1 MTGQTGTGIVNPW
14 NTLLGASG
22 TESVCSSHQVTEI
35 PSSQSHSACAAEVV
49 DVAVSFS
56 VTLDVGCHFS
66 HQGQRPCLP
75 QEADC
80 TPPSAALLSCSLL
93 SGRVSS
99 SHSVRQLPQAR
110 VPSAPILLPVRGG
123 AVLPGR
129 APSPAACVLLA
140 QSSAGTDCSPDQH
153 CPCRAALR
161 KGPAISALAPFPARG
176 VVNPAWRGLI
186 HDLVL
191 VHKPSPCRVHFVCK
205 Y

>member
-22 TESVCSSHQVTEI
+22 TESVCSSRQVKEI

-93 SGRVSS
+93 SGRVSCW
-99 SHSVRQLPQAR
+99 
-110 VPSAPILLPVRGG
+110 APRTASGSYPGPVCHQPRSCCLYGVELRCL
-123 AVLPGR
+123 AVLPALLHACCWLR
-129 APSPAACVLLA
+129 AVQGPI
-140 QSSAGTDCSPDQH
+140 
-153 CPCRAALR
+153 AALINTV
-161 KGPAISALAPFPARG
+161 PAEQL
-176 VVNPAWRGLI
+176 
-186 HDLVL
+186 
-191 VHKPSPCRVHFVCK
+191 
-205 Y
+205 